1 MDTLTNQSSRF
12 MNYSFVDQGVERQ
25 RKLGPSHFG
34 SLHPLLRAQLQMTTM
49 MTTTMMM
56 MMMKMTTMTMMMMKM
71 TTMTMMK
78 MLLKVKVHRMKMTTM
93 KKMKI
98 LVTSTVVMVVLLSR
112 GLFDDVGVDADD
124 DDDDGSAG
132 SEAGWPPI
140 VQL

>member
-56 MMMKMTTMTMMMMKM
+56 MMMKMTTMTMMMMM
-71 TTMTMMK
+71 
-78 MLLKVKVHRMKMTTM
+78 MKMTTM
-93 KKMKI
+93 KKTMKI
-98 LVTSTVVMVVLLSR
+98 LVTSTVQTSLCCCAVKS
-112 GLFDDVGVDADD
+112 
-124 DDDDGSAG
+124 
-132 SEAGWPPI
+132 WI
-140 VQL
+140 V